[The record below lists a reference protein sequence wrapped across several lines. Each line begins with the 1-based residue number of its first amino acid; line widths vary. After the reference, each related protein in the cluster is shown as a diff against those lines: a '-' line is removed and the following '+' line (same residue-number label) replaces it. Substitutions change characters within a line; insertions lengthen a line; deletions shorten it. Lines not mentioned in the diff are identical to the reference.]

1 MNRRRA
7 LLIVI
12 MFLLVTPSAGDDKEA
27 VFVTSYGFLDGSTWV
42 VPVRVK
48 VQEPRNAA
56 ALGIDAL
63 LDKLGIGN
71 PDERAKYAARIADFI
86 ADDQS
91 RERVRIRFERDDR
104 GELYSIL
111 NAAGQTMRTDSTGI
125 VEGIVRIDAVRARQ
139 LLAAQ
144 GATDGWLTF
153 AADEHMGRGRVR
165 LLEANG
171 VSVISDIDDTIK
183 ITEVPAGK
191 RVLARNTFCRDFV
204 AAPELAARYAGL
216 KGAAVHY
223 VSGGPWQ
230 LYRPLAAFIADNNF
244 PEGSFHMRVVG
255 GSVLTA
261 SRSLEDLGNFVS
273 ADGTFNH
280 KVDQISRIM
289 RRFPRR
295 TFILIGDSGERD
307 PEVYTM
313 IRSRFPAQVSE
324 IVIRDVVDAR
334 KNAAVRL
341 TGMTVIA
348 APTVV
353 AAGAPLHP

>member
-153 AADEHMGRGRVR
+153 AADEYQGRGRVR
-165 LLEANG
+165 LLEGTG

>member
-1 MNRRRA
+1 MDRQRA

-104 GELYSIL
+104 GELYSVL

-191 RVLARNTFCRDFV
+191 RVLARNTFCRDFA

-255 GSVLTA
+255 GSVLRA

-280 KVDQISRIM
+280 KVVQISRIM

-307 PEVYTM
+307 PEVYSM

-334 KNAAVRL
+334 RNAAARL

-348 APTVV
+348 APTIV
-353 AAGAPLHP
+353 AAGSPLHP